1 MKDIEFNLL
10 DEKWIL
16 VRKSDCT
23 VDELSLTDALLKSH
37 EYVELAGE
45 LPTQNVSILRLMLA
59 VLHTVFSRYSPQGE
73 PAPLYDSDDAAD
85 RWKEL
90 WNAGRL
96 PEKPI
101 KEYLASVHDRFW
113 LFHPDRPF
121 YQTMKVNTEETAAVF
136 KAFKLN
142 GAVSES
148 DHKLRWFAARS
159 GDDKERL
166 TYPEAARW
174 LLHINSFDDKSNERG
189 KDKDKKIKA
198 SSGADYKGSVGW
210 LGKLGIITAHGKNVF
225 EDLLLNF
232 LIFDNDADSV
242 WGDEKPIWEDE
253 VHSNP
258 RVKIVQPNNLAE
270 LYTLQSRRIA
280 LHRENGYV
288 TECKICNGDY
298 FPEEDAFI
306 EPMTVWNGQKAKNGT
321 MHYNPKVHDNT
332 AQMWREFSSCFY
344 VEKGKEGR
352 RPGVVQWVDYLRGHC
367 FIDRTRTISFETCSA
382 KYDANKAMYKDIFSD
397 SLTMH
402 TDLITEIGE
411 HWRAIIGDEIK
422 KCERVFDALQI
433 LAVKIALA
441 AGRRVNDTA
450 KLLSEVTELEGDISK
465 SKKTNNKETAKKE
478 ADEEKIQKTRN
489 NIRER
494 KFAAV
499 ERAREQYYYEIDLP
513 FRNWLEGI
521 DPNWGTDSEQK
532 YRAIEEWHETAK
544 RIALR
549 IGQELV
555 ESAGTAAIVGRT
567 IEIEK
572 KKGNK
577 ITVHYSAPDA
587 YRYFKVKLNKFYP
600 KEENND

>member
-1 MKDIEFNLL
+1 MMKDIEFNLL

-73 PAPLYDSDDAAD
+73 PSPLYDSDDAAD

-101 KEYLASVHDRFW
+101 RDYLASVHDRFW

-148 DHKLRWFAARS
+148 NHKRRWFAARS

-232 LIFDNDADSV
+232 LIFDNDADNV

-258 RVKIVQPNNLAE
+258 RVKIVQPDNLAE

-298 FPEEDAFI
+298 FTEKDAFI
-306 EPMTVWNGQKAKNGT
+306 EPMTVWNSMSEGGMT
-321 MHYNPKVHDNT
+321 HYNPKAHDNT
-332 AQMWREFSSCFY
+332 VQIWREFSSCFY
-344 VEKGKEGR
+344 VEKGEAGR
-352 RPGVVQWVDYLRGHC
+352 RPGVVQWVDYLRGHG
-367 FIDRTRTISFETCSA
+367 FIDRTRTIGFEICSA
-382 KYDANKAMYKDIFSD
+382 KYDGQKAAYEDIFSD
-397 SLTMH
+397 SLTLH

-411 HWRAIIGDEIK
+411 HWRAKITEEIR
-422 KCERVFDALQI
+422 KCSDSADALRD
-433 LAVKIALA
+433 LARDIELA
-441 AGRRVNDTA
+441 AGASGDTVL
-450 KLLSEVTELEGDISK
+450 K
-465 SKKTNNKETAKKE
+465 
-478 ADEEKIQKTRN
+478 R
-489 NIRER
+489 
-494 KFAAV
+494 AAV
-499 ERAREQYYYEIDLP
+499 ARAREQYYYEIDLP

-587 YRYFKVKLNKFYP
+587 YHYFKVKLNKFYP

>member
-1 MKDIEFNLL
+1 M
-10 DEKWIL
+10 
-16 VRKSDCT
+16 
-23 VDELSLTDALLKSH
+23 
-37 EYVELAGE
+37 
-45 LPTQNVSILRLMLA
+45 
-59 VLHTVFSRYSPQGE
+59 
-73 PAPLYDSDDAAD
+73 
-85 RWKEL
+85 
-90 WNAGRL
+90 
-96 PEKPI
+96 
-101 KEYLASVHDRFW
+101 
-113 LFHPDRPF
+113 
-121 YQTMKVNTEETAAVF
+121 
-136 KAFKLN
+136 
-142 GAVSES
+142 
-148 DHKLRWFAARS
+148 
-159 GDDKERL
+159 
-166 TYPEAARW
+166 
-174 LLHINSFDDKSNERG
+174 
-189 KDKDKKIKA
+189 
-198 SSGADYKGSVGW
+198 
-210 LGKLGIITAHGKNVF
+210 
-225 EDLLLNF
+225 
-232 LIFDNDADSV
+232 
-242 WGDEKPIWEDE
+242 
-253 VHSNP
+253 HSNP

-344 VEKGKEGR
+344 VEKGKAGR

-567 IEIEK
+567 IEIERR
-572 KKGNK
+572 KGIK
-577 ITVHYSAPDA
+577 
-587 YRYFKVKLNKFYP
+587 
-600 KEENND
+600 